1 MPRFLTSLVLV
12 VALCPSAFADEAPGL
27 KLQQAGGVTMSVD
40 GQMLR
45 VDFQKPVSVKDLI
58 KTMAQASG
66 KNVILGKDAGD
77 AQVAVSFPEALPK
90 AEAYQKIVA
99 ALESQGLKVD
109 DQGQVVRITR

>member
-1 MPRFLTSLVLV
+1 MLRFVASIVFVASL
-12 VALCPSAFADEAPGL
+12 CTNAFAEDAPKL
-27 KLQQAGGVTMSVD
+27 KLQQTGGVTISVD
-40 GQMLR
+40 GEMMR
-45 VDFQKPVSVKDLI
+45 VDYKKPVPVKDLI

-66 KNVILGKDAGD
+66 KNVVLGKEASD

-109 DQGQVVRITR
+109 DQGQAVRITR